1 MIWTDSSGWSWQAQR
16 CDSVCVLLY
25 RLADEEY
32 EDFVREEQTRMNT
45 QRYSPKV
52 NLFIAACLLMIL
64 CLSAVL
70 WEEEA
75 SLVLT

>member
-1 MIWTDSSGWSWQAQR
+1 MIWTDSSGWSWQALR
-16 CDSVCVLLY
+16 CDSVCAFFFVY

-52 NLFIAACLLMIL
+52 NIFITTCLLMI
-64 CLSAVL
+64 
-70 WEEEA
+70 
-75 SLVLT
+75 